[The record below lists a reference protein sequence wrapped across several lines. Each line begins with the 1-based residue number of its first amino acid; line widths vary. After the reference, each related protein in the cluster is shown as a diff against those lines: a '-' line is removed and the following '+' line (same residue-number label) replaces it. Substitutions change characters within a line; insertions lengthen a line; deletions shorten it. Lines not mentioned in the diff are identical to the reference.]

1 MDAIC
6 ALVGSIAEYF
16 TNIWEY
22 FFGPT
27 TSAIA
32 DQTPGAKL
40 TPEEAMAKAAKKPA
54 KDAPA
59 GAKKAVP
66 AAKKAAAAA
75 KKGGAAAK
83 APARAAAKAPA
94 KAAAQKAPA
103 KAAAQKAP
111 AKAAA
116 KAPAKA
122 ATKAPAKAA
131 TTAPA
136 TSATTAPA
144 KGATMKAPADAI
156 FQDDQVVAENKK
168 APEAPVHF
176 IVWPKRVITR
186 LGDVTEADEPL
197 LGHMMN
203 VARQIAQSRGI
214 HVKGY
219 RIFINHGKPGG
230 QTDRLHVEIL
240 GGKVIAGVPKC

>member
-103 KAAAQKAP
+103 KAV
-111 AKAAA
+111 A

>member
-83 APARAAAKAPA
+83 APARAAA
-94 KAAAQKAPA
+94 
-103 KAAAQKAP
+103 KAP